1 LAPFFYYLSYMNI
14 YRLPKDIFQDK
25 VTPRDGLT
33 FHRYKA
39 PAHSFRGKCILDGN
53 AISLVIAGA
62 KTMIFADRAVRIN
75 SDEIHF
81 LSAGNCMV
89 SMELDKQTTV
99 ESILIF
105 FDNKTLADFY
115 LKYKERI
122 MDARGRANQ
131 SVELF
136 LAFKKDG
143 FIIHYMSSLEWLLR
157 SGHPL
162 SDEMKQLKFE
172 ELMLYLLQKYPAQ
185 LLSFP
190 LSKNKD
196 LEDLEIRKAVE
207 ANVITGISLEELAF
221 ICNLSVST
229 FKRRFAAIYGM
240 APGKWFLQKKMERAK
255 ELILQ
260 GGERPGEIYDKLGY
274 ESHSSFSQ
282 AFKQYFGVTPREL
295 RSGERV
301 PE

>member
-1 LAPFFYYLSYMNI
+1 MNI
-14 YRLPKDIFQDK
+14 YRLPQDIFQDK
-25 VTPRDGLT
+25 ELPSDGLI

-53 AISLVIAGA
+53 AVSLVISGA

-89 SMELDKQTTV
+89 SMELDKHTIV

-122 MDARGRANQ
+122 MGARKKADQGI
-131 SVELF
+131 ELF

-143 FIIHYMSSLEWLLR
+143 FILNYMSSLEWLLQ
-157 SGHPL
+157 SGGLL
-162 SDEMKQLKFE
+162 SDEMKRLKFE
-172 ELMLYLLQKYPAQ
+172 ELMLYLLEKYPSQ

-207 ANVITGISLEELAF
+207 AHVITGVSLEELAF

-229 FKRRFAAIYGM
+229 FKRRFLAIYGV
-240 APGKWFLQKKMERAK
+240 APGKWFLQKKMEWAK